1 MATLLE
7 KCKPRM
13 AEIEEQF
20 DKDDASVVALYEEA
34 KEIARA
40 NNMLSKENIHS
51 KYMYVDTMNRYED
64 GVVPSDV
71 TDLISKIYNN
81 GFRNEHLLMPTCAD
95 CPPPNTP
102 AFAAIKRFNDKMV
115 EDSAG
120 QLPAYEDDGKYVSFT
135 CGHTS
140 QGLRCIWH
148 GSPIPETDP
157 KRFATFSQDG
167 KFSLSRLREA
177 QPLYAVAASEGIAWD
192 VFKWQFI
199 DAFPFVPSL
208 AQEAGN
214 AGHGTAKA
222 ESRLEVMLKIAGS
235 AKKRKE
241 KDPNNKIPW
250 PNVQREAIRGS
261 GLAYKHEIPD
271 LCTYVC
277 ELSGGVEN
285 PWALYELRDFCRHL
299 KNVNVVRGNVAAAL
313 ATVKIGEEGSAPL
326 FRLACMKAMSSAS
339 DKYSKGGDQ
348 QLLKTSDITSLQD
361 KKKALIVL
369 QGEAAL
375 VKVRE
380 VACTL
385 GLSPET
391 AAWSTTI
398 GLSDVRVVHFVF
410 NKPDES
416 RGIGHAF
423 IGNIGYECWQAL
435 CTATGKTCPC
445 PFQMKRSDTD
455 AAPSDQKPDT
465 TVKKYNQQGT
475 WTNQVEVLNGKG
487 FKVGVTVY
495 NRQEG
500 EASLYVIQEFSG
512 QQVKLKKG
520 NVARTISAQEFMENK
535 YAVYDVKK
543 EVIDQFDTISPMKSM
558 DYSWGVEEARAKV
571 ALDEVHSQH
580 VACLKHITAIHSPIK
595 YRAVSVKKAFPK
607 DAIGLVPLT
616 TTISIKK
623 AADEIQHGNVCLRKF
638 TDPATNTEYN
648 VVLMSAGGL
657 KLKREEGG
665 TGIGGLRRT
674 PDQFGVPF
682 WLITVAAEKETPNM
696 AMKLVTATNGIKVPI
711 LKNTV
716 DLKSGDK
723 LCVSQDTVVTLAKRV
738 AVPTAAHSEPK
749 RKAARKA

>member
-1 MATLLE
+1 MATFLE

-13 AEIEEQF
+13 MEIEEQF

-34 KEIARA
+34 KDIARA
-40 NNMLSKENIHS
+40 NNMLSRENIHS
-51 KYMYVDTMNRYED
+51 KHMYVDTENRYQD

-71 TDLISKIYNN
+71 TQLISKIFNN
-81 GFRNEHLLMPTCAD
+81 GFRSEHLGMPTCAD

-115 EDSAG
+115 ADSAG

-148 GSPIPETDP
+148 GAPIPETDP
-157 KRFATFSQDG
+157 ERFATFSQDG
-167 KFSLSRLREA
+167 KFSLPRLREA
-177 QPLYAVAASEGIAWD
+177 QPLYAAAASEGIVWD

-199 DAFPFVPSL
+199 EAFPFVPSL

-235 AKKRKE
+235 AKKRMQ
-241 KDPNNKIPW
+241 KDPNHKIPW
-250 PNVQREAIRGS
+250 HSVQREACRGS
-261 GLAYKHEIPD
+261 GSTYKHEIPD
-271 LCTYVC
+271 LCTYVQ
-277 ELSGGVEN
+277 ELSGGIEN

-299 KNVNVVRGNVAAAL
+299 KHVNVVRGNVAAAL
-313 ATVKIGEEGSAPL
+313 ATVKIGKEGSAPL

-339 DKYSKGGDQ
+339 DKYSKGDEQ
-348 QLLKTSDITSLQD
+348 QLLKTSDITSLTAD
-361 KKKALIVL
+361 KKAQIVM

-375 VKVRE
+375 VKLRE
-380 VACTL
+380 IANTL
-385 GLSPET
+385 GLSSET
-391 AAWSTTI
+391 AAWSTAI
-398 GLSDVRVVHFVF
+398 GLADVRVVHFVF
-410 NKPDES
+410 NKPDSS

-423 IGNIGYECWQAL
+423 IGNIACECWQAL

-445 PFQMKRSDTD
+445 PFQQKRSDTA

-465 TVKKYNQQGT
+465 TVKRYDQQGT

-487 FKVGVTVY
+487 FKKGVTVY

-500 EASLYVIQEFSG
+500 ETSLYVIQELSG
-512 QQVKLKKG
+512 QKVKLKKG
-520 NVARTISAQEFMENK
+520 SVERTINAQEFMENK

-558 DYSWGVEEARAKV
+558 DYSWLVEEARVRV
-571 ALDEVHSQH
+571 ALDEVHSQF
-580 VACLKHITAIHSPIK
+580 VACLKHITAIYSPIRYK
-595 YRAVSVKKAFPK
+595 AVSVKKAFQK

-616 TTISIKK
+616 TTIAIKK

-638 TDPATNTEYN
+638 TDPATDTAYN
-648 VVLMSAGGL
+648 VVLMSAGGF
-657 KLKREEGG
+657 KLKRDEGG
-665 TGIGGLRRT
+665 TGIGGLKRL

-682 WLITVAAEKETPNM
+682 WLITVADEKEMPNM

-723 LCVSQDTVVTLAKRV
+723 LCVSQDTVATLAKRV
-738 AVPTAAHSEPK
+738 AVPTAAVSEPK
-749 RKAARKA
+749 RKSARKA